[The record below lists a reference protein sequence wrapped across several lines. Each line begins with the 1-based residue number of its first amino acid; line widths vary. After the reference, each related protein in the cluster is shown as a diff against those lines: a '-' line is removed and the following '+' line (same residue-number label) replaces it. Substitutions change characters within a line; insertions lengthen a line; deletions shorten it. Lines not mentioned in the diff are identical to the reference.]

1 MTLFLIVDSVQ
12 YTQFPLNG
20 FHCLDGSYTW
30 LSNMS
35 GLDQTRCVRDCL
47 WSEECTMLMYN
58 PWEGM
63 CVLGSQPC
71 VLTEPHSQLMTQIF
85 RQVEDP
91 ECLALKAV
99 SELDS
104 GSRLI
109 KVKNGNSLAR
119 LDLDG
124 NSYIGSSNTPGN
136 NLGYFNFDGND
147 LGAEMTMFS
156 WRCHPG
162 AVWPGCH
169 TQMES
174 RSPPAPW
181 CVVDG
186 MVSRFTCWRYQP
198 PPVISNIR
206 CTSSDIPW
214 FPGQLLWIF
223 WYSCKNNQ
231 VIILKFHSILVITLP
246 KRNGDATSQHDI
258 AYIAHGKER
267 CHRLQHVEVNNIG
280 EE

>member
-1 MTLFLIVDSVQ
+1 MTLFLIADSVQ

-35 GLDQTRCVRDCL
+35 GLDQARCVRDCL

-71 VLTEPHSQLMTQIF
+71 VLAEPYSQLMTQIF

-136 NLGYFNFDGND
+136 NLGYFKFDGND
-147 LGAEMTMFS
+147 FGGRNDHVLLTLS
-156 WRCHPG
+156 
-162 AVWPGCH
+162 
-169 TQMES
+169 
-174 RSPPAPW
+174 PW
-181 CVVDG
+181 CSVAWLPYTDGEPIPSRAVVCGRWNGKPIYMLKISTTDG
-186 MVSRFTCWRYQP
+186 NFEYGMYVIGYPVVSWAVTL
-198 PPVISNIR
+198 NIL
-206 CTSSDIPW
+206 I
-214 FPGQLLWIF
+214 QL
-223 WYSCKNNQ
+223 
-231 VIILKFHSILVITLP
+231 
-246 KRNGDATSQHDI
+246 
-258 AYIAHGKER
+258 
-267 CHRLQHVEVNNIG
+267 
-280 EE
+280 